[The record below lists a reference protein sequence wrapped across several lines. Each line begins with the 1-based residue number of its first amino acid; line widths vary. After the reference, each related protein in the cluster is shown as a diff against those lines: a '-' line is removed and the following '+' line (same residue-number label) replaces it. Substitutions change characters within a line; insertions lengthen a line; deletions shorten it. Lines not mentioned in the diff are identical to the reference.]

1 MDTSFLRN
9 KLIFI
14 TVVAVAAV
22 VSTALTALLLGA
34 NLTELGI
41 TLGAGAVVAA
51 IVAGTYAVGRRYGHP
66 HSHAVAEASIAFGVL
81 YLIAVTYRL
90 LTEFGERSQ
99 TEVLTA
105 MAAGLVATIAVIA
118 LTVALGRYGPSAS

>member
-9 KLIFI
+9 KQIFI
-14 TVVAVAAV
+14 AVVAVAAV
-22 VSTALTALLLGA
+22 VSTALTAAVFGA
-34 NLTELGI
+34 NLTELAI
-41 TLGAGAVVAA
+41 TLGAGAAVALIVVL
-51 IVAGTYAVGRRYGHP
+51 TYAVGRRYGHP

-90 LTEFGERSQ
+90 LTEFGERSSM
-99 TEVLTA
+99 EVTA
-105 MAAGLVATIAVIA
+105 ALAAGLVATIAFIG